1 MTRRDDGADP
11 PPPSAGEG
19 GPRVS
24 EGRKRGSATVQDVRL
39 VATFPD
45 RSLPSPDPLRGP
57 PSPAEGG
64 GRACGRSDPGTT
76 QKGRR
81 PGKPDPHLR
90 AFAREQRQSY
100 TRAED
105 AVWQQVRAGR
115 FHGLKFRRQVP
126 IPPYIADF
134 LCASARLIVELD
146 GEPHETEARRLRDA
160 KRDAWLKSQGFTV
173 LRSPND
179 LVLSNLG
186 LVLDAVREAVAT
198 QKELGSPLPPLR
210 GRVPCAAGGERGAT
224 VQDETVPIGKVEP
237 LLEPGSPL
245 AGLRPDPTPAD
256 AQGAHRATL
265 PRRGGREM
273 CGIDCASSDEHT
285 PAPRPAHGCHP

>member
-1 MTRRDDGADP
+1 MKRDDAASP

-19 GPRVS
+19 GPGVS
-24 EGRKRGSATVQDVRL
+24 RGRERGSATVQDLRFVT
-39 VATFPD
+39 TFPD
-45 RSLPSPDPLRGP
+45 ASLPSPDPLRGP

-64 GRACGRSDPGTT
+64 GKACGRSDSEIPLNG
-76 QKGRR
+76 QR
-81 PGKPDPHLR
+81 PGKPDPRLR
-90 AFAREQRQSY
+90 AFARKQRRFY

-160 KRDAWLKSQGFTV
+160 KRDAWLKGQGFTI
-173 LRSPND
+173 LRFPNE
-179 LVLSNLG
+179 LVLSNLDA
-186 LVLDAVREAVAT
+186 VLDRVAEAVAT
-198 QKELGSPLPPLR
+198 KTSQSSSLPSLR

-224 VQDETVPIGKVEP
+224 VQNEAVPVMQAAPHSEAA
-237 LLEPGSPL
+237 SPL
-245 AGLRPDPTPAD
+245 PTPAD
-256 AQGAHRATL
+256 AGATL

-273 CGIDCASSDEHT
+273 RWADRSSFDQD
-285 PAPRPAHGCHP
+285 APAHGSPRP